1 MVHRGIPAVGWT
13 RDDVEARTEA
23 QRPEEAPG
31 TGQELGM
38 VGLEKS
44 QGSKGDI
51 RRKEMEPDG
60 YELG

>member
-1 MVHRGIPAVGWT
+1 MGWT